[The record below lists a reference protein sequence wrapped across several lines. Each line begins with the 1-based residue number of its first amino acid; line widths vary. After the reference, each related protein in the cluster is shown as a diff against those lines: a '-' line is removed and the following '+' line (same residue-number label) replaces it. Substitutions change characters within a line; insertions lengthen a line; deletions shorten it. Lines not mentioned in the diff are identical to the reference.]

1 MQVYKILYPDKA
13 QDAIFGLEAIE
24 KKSNRKKNLN
34 AIEIDKIQKK
44 KEKSL
49 QYYQICTGKDFKNKT
64 KIYNTIDCYDK
75 PSDKNKHPQ
84 KTSSQKL
91 SLLDL

>member
-49 QYYQICTGKDFKNKT
+49 QYY
-64 KIYNTIDCYDK
+64 
-75 PSDKNKHPQ
+75 
-84 KTSSQKL
+84 
-91 SLLDL
+91 